1 MGQQDSCLYAFGP
14 FRVDPLKRVL
24 CRDGETLPLTS
35 RAFDTLLTLVQN
47 AGSTV
52 AKEEIIERVWGD
64 TIVEENNLTQCV
76 SALRKALGE
85 GPGSHQ
91 FIATVPRTGYR
102 FVATVVVVRADADNQ
117 PPAIST
123 QNPASAA
130 REGVNTGSLVQNSKS
145 KIKNRMWLAAAVLAL
160 SAAGIFWLAKSRLGH
175 PNPLVHETA
184 QPETGGGRT
193 MMAVLPFENLTG
205 DPAEENF
212 TDGLTEEIITQLGRS
227 YAGHLGIIAHTSVM
241 RYKRSD
247 ENVREIAREL
257 GVAYLMEGSVR
268 RADGE
273 ARISVQLIRA
283 SDQTELWAQSYERP
297 LTNVLGLEADVAGDI
312 QSAIARRLGFAS
324 APPHAAP
331 GTASSAAYEAY
342 LTGLYFFH
350 RRDRADLLKA
360 VASFQQAVRT
370 DPRYALA
377 FAGLADAYTL
387 LALDEAQPQDIAAR
401 AKAASIRAV
410 DLDGS
415 LAESRA
421 ALGATRA
428 VFDWDWP
435 GARREFLRALAANPN
450 NALAHHWYAAFVL
463 APVGRFSEAVAEI
476 KAAQRLDPVS
486 LIVNTDLGW
495 AYFISGR
502 DHAALVQYRKTVDL
516 DPNFLPVHFRLS
528 QYYLAKKMYP
538 DWVTEIAK
546 DERLSGHPNEADAV
560 QVAYHRAGY
569 QSALKTL
576 SRFEARQEPSESSS
590 RLGEA
595 YENALLGQNDRA
607 IRVLAEMCGRHDP
620 GLLYLKVDP
629 AFAKLRP
636 DRKFR
641 AIEHQMGLAP

>member
-1 MGQQDSCLYAFGP
+1 MDQPGIWSYEFGP

-24 CRDGETLPLTS
+24 CRGGETLPLTS

-47 AGSTV
+47 AGITV
-52 AKEEIIERVWGD
+52 TKEEIIERVWGD

-85 GPGSHQ
+85 DPGSHQ

-102 FVATVVVVRADADNQ
+102 FVATVVVVRADPESH
-117 PPAIST
+117 PPAIGT
-123 QNPASAA
+123 NDPAKAV
-130 REGVNTGSLVQNSKS
+130 REDLNTGSLVQNPKS
-145 KIKNRMWLAAAVLAL
+145 KIKNRMWLAAVLAL

-175 PNPLVHETA
+175 PKPLVHDAA
-184 QPETGGGRT
+184 QSEAGGGR
-193 MMAVLPFENLTG
+193 MMLAVLPFENLTG

-212 TDGLTEEIITQLGRS
+212 SDGLTEEIITQLGRG

-241 RYKRSD
+241 RYKHSD
-247 ENVREIAREL
+247 KNIREIAREL
-257 GVAYLMEGSVR
+257 GVAYMLEGSVR
-268 RADGE
+268 RDDGE

-297 LTNVLGLEADVAGDI
+297 LTNVLGLEADLAGDI

-324 APPHAAP
+324 APSHAAP

-342 LTGLYFFH
+342 LTGLYFFN

-360 VASFQQAVRT
+360 VASFQQAVRM
-370 DPRYALA
+370 DSRYALA

-387 LALDEAQPQDIAAR
+387 LALDGAQPQEIAAR
-401 AKAASIRAV
+401 AKAASLKAV

-415 LAESRA
+415 LAESRT

-428 VFDWDWP
+428 VFNWDWP

-450 NALAHHWYAAFVL
+450 NAMAHHWYATFVL

-502 DHAALVQYRKTVDL
+502 GHAALVQYRKTVDL
-516 DPNFLPVHFRLS
+516 DPHFLPVHYRLS

-538 DWVTEIAK
+538 DWVTEVAK
-546 DERLSGHPNEADAV
+546 DERLSGHPDEADAM

-569 QSALKTL
+569 QNALKTL
-576 SRFEARQEPSESSS
+576 ARFEARQEPSESPS

-595 YENALLGQNDRA
+595 YENALLGENDRA
-607 IRVLAEMCGRHDP
+607 IRVLAEMCGHHDP
-620 GLLYLKVDP
+620 ALLYLKVDP
-629 AFAKLRP
+629 AFANLRP
-636 DRKFR
+636 DRRFR
-641 AIEHQMGLAP
+641 AIERQMGLAP